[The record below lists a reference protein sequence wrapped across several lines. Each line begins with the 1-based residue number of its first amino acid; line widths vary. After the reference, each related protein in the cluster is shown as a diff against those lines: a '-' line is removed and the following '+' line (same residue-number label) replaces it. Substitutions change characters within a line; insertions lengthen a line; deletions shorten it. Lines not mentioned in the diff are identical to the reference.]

1 MQPRRLIIALLL
13 ALSVSALFTW
23 WLSRNMTKNR
33 AAAPPQNR
41 YVATA
46 RALQSGEALALG
58 DLTFVQWPASTPLD
72 GAFVK
77 PEAVVGRTVL
87 YPLAAGE
94 PILEKHL
101 AAAGAGPG
109 LTGEIPSGMRAVALK
124 TDEVAGVAGFL
135 LPGTHVDV
143 LVTYVL
149 AGRPDPVT
157 ATVLQD
163 VVVLAAGHQFQ
174 PDPSGKPASVGVV
187 TLLLRPEDAE
197 EAVLASAQGTIHFV
211 LRNGADREHASRPPA
226 TLPQLADTPAVKHQ
240 TAASRPVAQAH
251 KPWIVETLSG
261 RNSRSES
268 FN

>member
-1 MQPRRLIIALLL
+1 MQPRRIVFALLL

-23 WLSRNMTKNR
+23 WLSRNMARSR
-33 AAAPPQNR
+33 ATLPPQNR

-46 RALQSGEALALG
+46 HALESGEALAAA
-58 DLTFVQWPASTPLD
+58 DLTFVQWPASASLD

-77 PEAVVGRTVL
+77 QEAVVGRTVL

-109 LTGEIPSGMRAVALK
+109 LSGKIPSGMRAVALK

-143 LVTYVL
+143 LVTYTA
-149 AGRPDPVT
+149 AGKPDAVT
-157 ATVLQD
+157 ATALQD
-163 VVVLAAGHQFQ
+163 VVVLAAGQQFQ
-174 PDPSGKPASVGVV
+174 PDPAGKPASVGVV
-187 TLLLRPEDAE
+187 TLLLKPEDAE
-197 EAVLASAQGTIHFV
+197 EAVLASSQGTIHFV
-211 LRNGADREHASRPPA
+211 LRNGADREHTTRPPT
-226 TLPQLADTPAVKHQ
+226 TLPQLSAAPPVKHQ
-240 TAASRPVAQAH
+240 PAVARHTAQAH
-251 KPWIVETLSG
+251 QPWVVETLSG
-261 RNSRSES
+261 RKSSSES

>member
-1 MQPRRLIIALLL
+1 MQPRRLILALLL

-23 WLSRNMTKNR
+23 RLSRYVTRNR
-33 AAAPPQNR
+33 ATPPQKR

-46 RALQSGEALALG
+46 RALESGEALALG
-58 DLTFVQWPASTPLD
+58 DLTFVQWPASAPLE

-77 PEAVVGRTVL
+77 PEDVIGRTVL

-101 AAAGAGPG
+101 TAAGAGPG

-143 LVTYVL
+143 LVTYSL
-149 AGRPDPVT
+149 PGRQDAVT
-157 ATVLQD
+157 ATALQN

-187 TLLLRPEDAE
+187 TLLLKPEEAE
-197 EAVLASAQGTIHFV
+197 EAVLASTQGTIHFV
-211 LRNGADREHASRPPA
+211 LRNGADRAHTTHPPA
-226 TLPQLADTPAVKHQ
+226 TLPQMSAVPSAQHQ
-240 TAASRPVAQAH
+240 TAASRPVPLAQ

-261 RNSRSES
+261 RKSSSES